1 MKQKRTRT
9 KKQEHTDQD
18 IKHLPREFC
27 AGKKVLSLLR
37 YIQNMAGFLQEYAVQ
52 KQINALFTIPLVPT
66 MLAAS
71 TGENTNAESEVG
83 ITVFLIKLVRPK
95 INPKNP
101 PFFDP
106 QNNDPKITGMWMMV
120 ALITTSGM

>member
-1 MKQKRTRT
+1 
-9 KKQEHTDQD
+9 
-18 IKHLPREFC
+18 
-27 AGKKVLSLLR
+27 
-37 YIQNMAGFLQEYAVQ
+37 
-52 KQINALFTIPLVPT
+52 

-101 PFFDP
+101 PFFGP
-106 QNNDPKITGMWMMV
+106 QNNYPKITGMWMMV